1 VLPIQDDYVLPFMK
15 GTGYS
20 FIPLRA
26 TNDWAQEKYGVRG
39 QPTNFLIDKEGNIV
53 FANFRTTADNER
65 TLELMIRS
73 LL

>member
-1 VLPIQDDYVLPFMK
+1 MK

-26 TNDWAQEKYGVRG
+26 TSDWAQEKYGVRG
-39 QPTNFLIDKEGNIV
+39 EPTNFLIDKEGNIV
-53 FANFRTTADNER
+53 FANFRIDQDNEQ